1 MFQKS
6 KRSTRKHLP
15 VRSERV
21 FRSARL
27 DGGEL
32 QVEHERLVHHV
43 VARREHEVERALA
56 REGGGLR
63 ADRLEAVLVRVR
75 VKVRVRVRVR
85 VKSHFGIERG
95 W

>member
-1 MFQKS
+1 MCQ
-6 KRSTRKHLP
+6 TRVCVRVSGKVHEKAPVP

-63 ADRLEAVLVRVR
+63 ADRLEAVR
-75 VKVRVRVRVR
+75 
-85 VKSHFGIERG
+85 
-95 W
+95 